1 MTVNINFTYKMDMNQ
16 LMSDIKTVISS
27 LQDVL
32 TKIKPNS
39 IEFFELETQIIALK
53 LMFCKVRNE
62 VIKFSSQDKE
72 K

>member
-1 MTVNINFTYKMDMNQ
+1 MDMNM
-16 LMSDIKTVISS
+16 LMSDIKTVITS

-32 TKIKPNS
+32 TKLKPNS
-39 IEFFELETQIIALK
+39 IEYFELETQVVALK

-62 VIKFSSQDKE
+62 VIKFSTQDKE

>member
-1 MTVNINFTYKMDMNQ
+1 MDMNM

-32 TKIKPNS
+32 TKLKPNS

-62 VIKFSSQDKE
+62 VIKFSTQDKD

>member
-1 MTVNINFTYKMDMNQ
+1 M

-32 TKIKPNS
+32 TKLKPNS
-39 IEFFELETQIIALK
+39 IEYFELETQVVALK

-62 VIKFSSQDKE
+62 VIKFSTQEKE

>member
-1 MTVNINFTYKMDMNQ
+1 MDMNM

-32 TKIKPNS
+32 TKLKPNS

>member
-1 MTVNINFTYKMDMNQ
+1 M

-32 TKIKPNS
+32 TKLKPNS

>member
-1 MTVNINFTYKMDMNQ
+1 MDMNQ

>member
-1 MTVNINFTYKMDMNQ
+1 MNM

-32 TKIKPNS
+32 TKLKPNS
-39 IEFFELETQIIALK
+39 IEYFELETQVVALK

-62 VIKFSSQDKE
+62 VIKFSTQEKE